1 MDTSDEAITSL
12 FGGGKDGFEMPVVEA
27 ENVKKTAEP
36 VEQLSEAAKKNRLRA
51 ASVMTKEWAPPKLGY
66 GGLLGTSG

>member
-1 MDTSDEAITSL
+1 MSAVTDIFKGL
-12 FGGGKDGFEMPVVEA
+12 LGGGKDGFEMPVVEA

-66 GGLLGTSG
+66 GGLLGMSG